1 MKKAIIILSLVV
13 GLVFTFSSCS
23 DYLDSD
29 YIFDE
34 RLSIEEVFTNRD
46 YTHRWLARG
55 YNFLSS
61 DFLQDICSKNK
72 VPFNFADDMY
82 FGDTNDQYR
91 KWKNGEYNER
101 GFENNSYE
109 IWQNAYKG
117 IRHISIFINNVDMN
131 QELSRQD
138 VSDMKG
144 QAHFL
149 RAYFYWILLR
159 TYGPIPLVPDEGID
173 YTKEYD
179 EIARPR
185 NTYDECTE
193 YINNELIKA
202 AKILSPERDM
212 QNTARPTRG
221 AALALRARILV
232 YAASPM
238 FNGKAPA
245 EVAAAMIDKQGNLLL
260 SSVEDVRKWARAAAA
275 AKDVMDLQKYDL
287 YTAPRTTQSTSPLYP
302 LTVEPPKDDVNLFH
316 QKNWPYGWAN
326 IDPFESYRSLF
337 NGTAATYSNREIIFT
352 RGQNQGG
359 YGINILAIHQLPR
372 KEGKGYNCHGITQKQ
387 VDAYYMN
394 DGSDCPGMND
404 MYAGTKGYENPL
416 RYNTAQKHLTDI
428 VTTEEVTNY
437 PELGPL
443 GKGVCKQYVRREPRF
458 YASVAYNGSTW
469 GFEKAEKDKDEV
481 KDVQVWFYRDDPN
494 GYKNSTYW
502 LRTGIGVKKY
512 IHPDDISNT
521 QITANDQS
529 RMHQKMSPDI
539 RYAEILLIYA
549 EALNELGGNSYDIP
563 SWDES
568 KTYTV
573 SRLDTEMKK
582 GIHPIRIRAGVP
594 DYSSDIYGDPDKFR
608 IKLKRERQI
617 ELFAEAQRYFDL
629 RRWCDAPAEED
640 APIYGCNAYSTSK
653 MPENFHTPVET
664 PSLPSIFTTKMWFWP
679 IHHDELKRN
688 MKLTQNPGWTY
699 PE

>member
-1 MKKAIIILSLVV
+1 MKKAIIILSLAV
-13 GLVFTFSSCS
+13 GLNFTFSSCS

-29 YIFDE
+29 YLFDE
-34 RLSIEEVFTNRD
+34 RMSIEDVFVNKD
-46 YTHRWLARG
+46 YTNRWLARG

-61 DFLQDICSKNK
+61 NFLQDICSKND

-82 FGDTNDQYR
+82 FGDNNNMYR
-91 KWKNGEYNER
+91 KWKNGEYSESGIN
-101 GFENNSYE
+101 NNSYE

-117 IRHISIFINNVDMN
+117 IRQVSTFLNYVDLN
-131 QELSRQD
+131 QEFSRQEID
-138 VSDMKG
+138 DMKG

-159 TYGPIPLVPDEGID
+159 TYGPIPIVPDEGID

-185 NTYDECTE
+185 NTYDDCTE
-193 YINNELIKA
+193 YINNELVEA
-202 AKILSPERDM
+202 AKVLQDSRDM
-212 QNTARPTRG
+212 QNTARATRG
-221 AALALRARILV
+221 AALALRARVLL

-245 EVAAAMIDKQGNLLL
+245 EVLAAMKDKKGNPLL
-260 SSVEDVRKWARAAAA
+260 SSVYDERKWARAAAA
-275 AKDVMDLQKYDL
+275 ARDVMDLGKYDL
-287 YTAPRTTQSTSPLYP
+287 FTAPRTTQSTSPMYP
-302 LTVEPPKDDVNLFH
+302 VTVEPPKDEVNFFH
-316 QKNWPYGWAN
+316 QKPWPYGWEN
-326 IDPFESYRSLF
+326 IDPFESYRALF
-337 NGTAATYSNREIIFT
+337 NGSAATYSNPEIIFT

-359 YGINILAIHQLPR
+359 YGINIMAIHQLPR
-372 KEGKGYNCHGITQKQ
+372 KEGKGYNCHGMTQKQ

-394 DGSDCPGMND
+394 DGTDCPGMND
-404 MYAGTKGYENPL
+404 MYAGTKGYEDPL
-416 RYNTAQKHLTDI
+416 RYNTTQKHITDI
-428 VTTEEVTNY
+428 VKAEEMADY

-443 GKGVCKQYVRREPRF
+443 AKGVCKQYARREPRF

-502 LRTGIGVKKY
+502 LRTGIGIKKY
-512 IHPDDISNT
+512 VHPDDISNT
-521 QITANDQS
+521 TITPNDQS
-529 RMHQKMSPDI
+529 RMHQKVTPDI

-549 EALNELGGNSYDIP
+549 EALNELTSNYDIA
-563 SWDES
+563 SWDGS
-568 KTYTV
+568 KTHTIA
-573 SRLDTEMKK
+573 RDIKKMKE
-582 GIHPIRIRAGVP
+582 GIQPVRIRAGLP
-594 DYSSDIYGDPDKFR
+594 DYVDDIYSNPDKFR
-608 IKLKRERQI
+608 IKLKRERQV
-617 ELFAEAQRYFDL
+617 ELFAEGQRYFDL

-653 MPENFHTPVET
+653 VPQDFHTPVET

-688 MKLTQNPGWTY
+688 KELTQNPGWTN